1 MAFEAKYVGDGV
13 FIDYTPSVA
22 VVAGQ
27 VIEQVNLIGVANTPI
42 SANILGS
49 LAVEGVFDFAKT
61 ASLVVN
67 VGDLVYWDDTLN
79 EANKTLTSNVYIGK
93 CVKASA
99 AADTTVRVKLD
110 Q

>member
-1 MAFEAKYVGDGV
+1 MAEATFVQSGAS
-13 FIDYTPSVA
+13 IDYTPSSAVA
-22 VVAGQ
+22 AGD
-27 VIEQVNLIGVANTPI
+27 VEVQVNLVGVATQPIAANTPGT
-42 SANILGS
+42 LQ
-49 LAVEGVFDFAKT
+49 VEGVFDFIKT

-67 VGDLVYWDDTLN
+67 VGDLVYWDTSPP
-79 EANKTLTSNVYIGK
+79 EANKTSASNFLIGK